1 MKNFVIG
8 FLILMTVGIII
19 SVMELHDEV
28 APWEAALLGFAAVIS
43 SVGCIAAAVG
53 LKSIED

>member
-1 MKNFVIG
+1 MKNLVVG
-8 FLILMTVGIII
+8 FLACMTVLIILC
-19 SVMELHDEV
+19 VMELHDEV
-28 APWEAALLGFAAVIS
+28 SPLDGALLGFAAVIS